1 MRSRR
6 SLVKIDRHVI
16 YKVFPIKKHKRKR
29 CTSPKV
35 TVLVVVLQFEQLKS
49 TQLYQGACLL
59 ISQLYSNAGLLD

>member
-35 TVLVVVLQFEQLKS
+35 TVLAVVLQFEQ
-49 TQLYQGACLL
+49 
-59 ISQLYSNAGLLD
+59 

>member
-35 TVLVVVLQFEQLKS
+35 YNSISCGVTV
-49 TQLYQGACLL
+49 
-59 ISQLYSNAGLLD
+59 